1 MAAIKFY
8 SRPINTIHTSIM
20 SVLPRR
26 KFSELVQS
34 KFEVVRSCFSR
45 DDNKLLTA
53 ANRVS
58 AKEKDAEIVLMLQRT
73 RGINQRHRHEMYHHR
88 VKGFSPNEQIFPGLT
103 FLFFCRLNT
112 KCNIQKTYLHCILMI
127 KCLYYVHFSVCRA
140 FGLVIAILLPSIIQS
155 KQFLRAR
162 HSPSLAQKR
171 GLDDH

>member
-73 RGINQRHRHEMYHHR
+73 RGIN
-88 VKGFSPNEQIFPGLT
+88 
-103 FLFFCRLNT
+103 
-112 KCNIQKTYLHCILMI
+112 
-127 KCLYYVHFSVCRA
+127 
-140 FGLVIAILLPSIIQS
+140 
-155 KQFLRAR
+155 
-162 HSPSLAQKR
+162 
-171 GLDDH
+171 